1 MSRHPISKAKQLKIA
16 HLVESK
22 NLNIS
27 KCAFNLNISRNTVKR
42 YARFYTSVIHSKPGD
57 ALYNNKKIPLL
68 KPEAHISEK
77 AIDLQNFLFELV
89 QQEPQRRSSAITAW
103 NKYISVYTDG
113 YKRSQFI
120 TIFNN
125 WLKTHKHIVHKA
137 WDVNFIPEE
146 DLKVFRIW
154 RNSLNRHRWELSVV
168 ITESYKSRPTA
179 EIAEKIERSG
189 NTVRD
194 WINSYK
200 KQGISGFEKKNH
212 RTNPK
217 ILQLGEEKKTNIIKL
232 IHESPK
238 LHGINRTSWFLTDL
252 AETYRKIY
260 GINISTSTISQY
272 LKLEG
277 YTYRKAKEV
286 LTSPDPQFRK
296 KMNEITEI
304 LKNLR
309 TREKFFSIDEFGP
322 FAVKIKGGRS
332 LVQKGE
338 IKTFPQIQKSKGFTI
353 CTAALELSSNQ
364 ITHFYST
371 KKNTIEMIKLIKLLL
386 SQYNTEEKLYL
397 SWDAASWHS
406 SKELNTFLYAINQDD
421 YRKEHH
427 TPIVALAPLPA
438 SAQFLNVIESV
449 FSGLAKS
456 VIHNSNYES
465 LEDCKEAISQY
476 FTSRNQYFLL
486 HPQKAGKK
494 IWGKE
499 IVPSVFK
506 DSQNCKDPRFR

>member
-1 MSRHPISKAKQLKIA
+1 MSRHTISKAKQLKIA
-16 HLVESK
+16 LLVESK
-22 NLNIS
+22 KLNIS
-27 KCAFNLNISRNTVKR
+27 QCASNLNISRNTVKR
-42 YARFYTSVIHSKPGD
+42 YARFYTSLIQSKPID
-57 ALYNNKKIPLL
+57 LIYTEKKLPILNTREHSIQ
-68 KPEAHISEK
+68 KT
-77 AIDLQNFLFELV
+77 IDLQNFLFELA
-89 QQEPQRRSSAITAW
+89 QQEPERLSSAMVAW
-103 NKYISVYTDG
+103 HRYLTVHPDG

-125 WLKTHKHIVHKA
+125 WIKTHKHIVHKA
-137 WDVNFIPEE
+137 WDINFIPEE
-146 DLKVFRIW
+146 DLKTFRSW
-154 RNSLNRHRWELSVV
+154 RNSHDRHRWELSVV

-179 EIAEKIERSG
+179 EIAEKIERSA

-194 WINSYK
+194 WINNYK
-200 KQGISGFEKKNH
+200 KHGISGFEKKNH
-212 RTNPK
+212 KTNPK
-217 ILQLGEEKKTNIIKL
+217 ILQIKKDKKLNIIKL

-272 LKLEG
+272 LKSEG
-277 YTYRKAKEV
+277 YTYQKAKEV

-296 KMNEITEI
+296 KMDEITDI
-304 LKNLR
+304 LKNLG

-322 FAVKIKGGRS
+322 FAVKIKEGRS

-406 SKELNTFLYAINQDD
+406 SKELNIFLDSINHEA
-421 YRKEHH
+421 YRKEYQ
-427 TPIVALAPLPA
+427 TPIIALAPLPA

-456 VIHNSNYES
+456 VIHNSNYEN
-465 LEDCKEAISQY
+465 LEECKEAISQY
-476 FTSRNQYFLL
+476 FSSRNEYFLL
-486 HPQKAGKK
+486 NPRKAGKK

>member
-27 KCAFNLNISRNTVKR
+27 KCASNLNISRNTVRR

-57 ALYNNKKIPLL
+57 VLYNNKKIPLL

-77 AIDLQNFLFELV
+77 TIDLQNFLFELV
-89 QQEPQRRSSAITAW
+89 QQEPECLSSAITAW
-103 NKYISVYTDG
+103 NKYIIVYTDG

-137 WDVNFIPEE
+137 WDINFIPEE
-146 DLKVFRIW
+146 DLKTFRSW
-154 RNSLNRHRWELSVV
+154 RNSRDRHRWELSVV

-179 EIAEKIERSG
+179 EIAKKIERSG

-200 KQGISGFEKKNH
+200 KHGISGFEKKNH
-212 RTNPK
+212 RTNPN
-217 ILQLGEEKKTNIIKL
+217 ILQLREEKKTNIIKL
-232 IHESPK
+232 IHEPPK

-260 GINISTSTISQY
+260 STYISTSTISQY
-272 LKLEG
+272 LKSEG

-296 KMNEITEI
+296 KMNEITDI
-304 LKNLR
+304 LKNLG

-338 IKTFPQIQKSKGFTI
+338 IKTFPQIQKSNGFTI

-406 SKELNTFLYAINQDD
+406 SKELNIFLDSINHEA
-421 YRKEHH
+421 YRKEYQ
-427 TPIVALAPLPA
+427 TPIIALAPLPA

-465 LEDCKEAISQY
+465 LEECKEAISQY
-476 FTSRNQYFLL
+476 FTSRNEYFLL
-486 HPQKAGKK
+486 NPRKAGKK